1 VVWETWRLRRHEDF
15 GCPIESGETL
25 ALRFA
30 GVEMELHLQMPGEV
44 AQSTQWEAK
53 QMAANNPTITER
65 LNKIA
70 DEVERKAKVPKT
82 KDATTVNEALDR
94 IAEAVKKLP

>member
-1 VVWETWRLRRHEDF
+1 
-15 GCPIESGETL
+15 
-25 ALRFA
+25 
-30 GVEMELHLQMPGEV
+30 
-44 AQSTQWEAK
+44 
-53 QMAANNPTITER
+53 MARNNPTITER